1 MSNGKVRIAEGVYRR
16 VDKKNILTYYISYT
30 DNSGKLRWERVGK
43 KDDGITPQYSKQLRS
58 KRINE
63 KMHGEDV
70 SSKRRKDIVLFD
82 DLAHEHF
89 EIAKL
94 SQKDYARINNRY
106 INHVKPHIGHMNI
119 LEITKWDIENI
130 IKIMISKGL
139 KPATVDKARQIISV
153 IFNLGIYHGKCKN
166 NPASIS
172 RSDNV
177 SIMRRNKKNINNG
190 RERYLSKEEAAQLLH
205 ELSIRNHKVYMMTL
219 IALTTGARSGEIL
232 SIKFKD
238 IDYNSKNITLN
249 DTKNGDSRKIKITPK
264 VEELLTNLEQ
274 GKPNEY
280 LFQTYANEKFS
291 KIPNTYIAVANRL
304 FNKDLESNDSKNRV
318 VFHTLRHTFASW
330 LALDDV
336 PIFTIQKLMG
346 HKDINMTMRYAK
358 LSPNAGVDAV
368 MNIERSLIGKQ

>member
-1 MSNGKVRIAEGVYRR
+1 MSSSKTRIAEGVYKRI
-16 VDKKNILTYYISYT
+16 DTKGILTYYISYT
-30 DNSGKLRWERVGK
+30 DNIGRLRWEKVGR
-43 KDDGITPQYSKQLRS
+43 KDNGITPQYCKQLRS

-63 KMHGEDV
+63 KMHGQDI
-70 SSKRRKDIVLFD
+70 SSKRRKDIILFD

-94 SQKDYARINNRY
+94 SQKDWARIKNRY
-106 INHVKPHIGHMNI
+106 ENHVKPYIGYKNI
-119 LEITKWDIENI
+119 LEITKWDVEHIV
-130 IKIMISKGL
+130 KIMISKGL
-139 KPATVDKARQIISV
+139 KPATVDKARQVISV
-153 IFNLGIYHGKCKN
+153 IFNLGIYHGKCKD

-190 RERYLSKEEAAQLLH
+190 RERYLSKEEASLLLH
-205 ELSIRNHKVYMMTL
+205 ELSIRNQKVYLITL

-238 IDYNSKNITLN
+238 IDFNSKNITLS

-264 VEELLTNLEQ
+264 VEELLKNLEQ
-274 GKPNEY
+274 GKPNQY
-280 LFQTYANEKFS
+280 LFQTYANEKHS
-291 KIPNTYIAVANRL
+291 KIPNTYITVANRL
-304 FNKDLESNDSKNRV
+304 FNKDLESDDAKNRV

-358 LSPNAGVDAV
+358 LSPNAGIDAV
-368 MNIERSLIGKQ
+368 MNIERSLIG